1 MDERSANEFEQA
13 MRQFRADFARQLPGR
28 VREAQDRLAACLE
41 QPGDTQRLK
50 DLHLVLHKLVGAA
63 GTFGMPELGA
73 VAGDAETVVMDLLE
87 RPDRGAADFGELS
100 QRVEAVVQAANGA

>member
-41 QPGDTQRLK
+41 QPGDTRRLK

-63 GTFGMPELGA
+63 GTFGMPDLGE
-73 VAGDAETVVMDLLE
+73 VAQDAETLVLDLLE
-87 RPDRGAADFGELS
+87 RPDRTAGDFGVLA
-100 QRVEAVVQAANGA
+100 QRVEAVAQAANSA